1 MGFFD
6 SLFGRKEEYPPLDA
20 NSGTMELIKA
30 MQAPLEKFCQE
41 TDDTLELIPTTET
54 AYVFLGAPPKRF
66 AIAWIDKDGT
76 IHNFKTLAEQEGV
89 SDMKLQRLIGKL
101 GNAYRDSSKDD
112 RFSTTL
118 GGKELT
124 VTQSDTLATNLKQV
138 IEEATA

>member
-6 SLFGRKEEYPPLDA
+6 SMFGKKEQYPPLDV

-30 MQAPLEKFCQE
+30 MQTPLEKFCQD
-41 TDDTLELIPTTET
+41 TDDTLELIPTAET
-54 AYVFLGAPPKRF
+54 AYVFLGTPPKRF
-66 AIAWIDKDGT
+66 AITWIDKDGT
-76 IHNFKTLAEQEGV
+76 ILNFKSLSEQKGV
-89 SDMKLQRLIGKL
+89 SDMKLQRLIGEL
-101 GNAYRDSSKDD
+101 GNAYRDSIKDD

-124 VTQSDTLATNLKQV
+124 VTQSDTLATNLKRV